1 MNLAISKAWDKIQGM
16 INGIIVMLPNL
27 VLALIVFVF
36 FIRRK
41 VAQIT
46 G

>member
-1 MNLAISKAWDKIQGM
+1 MGDSGM

-27 VLALIVFVF
+27 VLALIVFLS